1 MIREFGVYAEA
12 PVSAFVTP
20 KCSRPLHEL
29 LDVLGWE
36 VVFLVYGTIR
46 SSIL

>member
-1 MIREFGVYAEA
+1 MRRLD
-12 PVSAFVTP
+12 SACVTR
-20 KCSRPLHEL
+20 KCSRPLHAS
-29 LDVLGWE
+29 LDVLRWE

>member
-1 MIREFGVYAEA
+1 MREFGAHTEGA
-12 PVSAFVTP
+12 PILACLTP
-20 KCSRPLHEL
+20 KCSRPLHDL
-29 LDVLGWE
+29 LDVLRWE